1 MAMSP
6 FSSDEEDGMMSE
18 INMTPLVDV
27 MLVLL
32 IIFLVTIPA
41 INHAVKID
49 LPKASS
55 QPADTKPAHVDVA
68 VQADGTILWDDQKV
82 DDATLNARIAQASQ
96 LTPQPEIHLRA
107 DRKVP
112 YERVADVM
120 SAAQAGGLSKI
131 GFVTDPQAKK

>member
-6 FSSDEEDGMMSE
+6 FSDDDDQGLMNE

-41 INHAVKID
+41 LQHAVRID
-49 LPKASS
+49 LPHASS
-55 QPADTKPAHVDVA
+55 QPEAVKPAHVDVA
-68 VQADGTILWDDQKV
+68 VQADGTVLWDGQPV
-82 DDATLNARIAQASQ
+82 TDDGLRARIDQAA
-96 LTPQPEIHLRA
+96 LATPQPELHLRA

-112 YERVADVM
+112 YERVAIVM
-120 SAAQAGGLSKI
+120 SAAQSGGLTKL
-131 GFVTDPQAKK
+131 GFVTDPQLGK

>member
-6 FSSDEEDGMMSE
+6 FSSDEDDGMMSE

-55 QPADTKPAHVDVA
+55 QPQDTKPAHVD
-68 VQADGTILWDDQKV
+68 
-82 DDATLNARIAQASQ
+82 DAALQSRIADASKQ
-96 LTPQPEIHLRA
+96 TPQPELRLRA

-120 SAAQAGGLSKI
+120 SAAQGGGLSKI
-131 GFVTDPQAKK
+131 GFVTEPKAGSK

>member
-1 MAMSP
+1 MSMNA
-6 FSSDEEDGMMSE
+6 FAEDDDDGLMNE

-41 INHAVKID
+41 IHHAVKID
-49 LPKASS
+49 LPHASS
-55 QPADTKPAHVDVA
+55 QKQDTKPAHVTVS
-68 VQADGTILWDDQKV
+68 VQADGTVLWDDKPV
-82 DDATLNARIAQASQ
+82 TDDVLRADIAQAAQ
-96 LTPQPEIHLRA
+96 ADPQPELHLRA

-120 SAAQAGGLSKI
+120 SAAQAGGLTKI
-131 GFVTDPQAKK
+131 GFVTEPKTK

>member
-6 FSSDEEDGMMSE
+6 FSDDDDQGLMNE

-41 INHAVKID
+41 LQHAVRID
-49 LPKASS
+49 LPHASS
-55 QPADTKPAHVDVA
+55 QPEAVKPAHVDVA
-68 VQADGTILWDDQKV
+68 VQADGTVLWDGQPV
-82 DDATLNARIAQASQ
+82 TDDGLRARIAQAA
-96 LTPQPEIHLRA
+96 LATPQPELHLRA

-112 YERVADVM
+112 YERVAIVM
-120 SAAQAGGLSKI
+120 SAAQSGGLTKL
-131 GFVTDPQAKK
+131 GFVTDP